1 MQGVLATLIQKD
13 DFVLANTEKVE
24 PNPSRDATF
33 QKEPKNVP
41 KNNRYLTL

>member
-1 MQGVLATLIQKD
+1 MQVVWATWIQKD

-24 PNPSRDATF
+24 PDPSRDATF